1 MQRNG
6 STEGYLNTETGEDD
20 ISQLG
25 LLRKWHYKD
34 TTKYFKSPCNAIE
47 GSAGEFW
54 PPGRTKN
61 DITLFST
68 DICRLVKKYYQVYRI
83 EFMACFRLCAINKTN
98 V

>member
-6 STEGYLNTETGEDD
+6 SADGYLNMETGEDD

-25 LLRKWHYKD
+25 ILRKWHYRD

-54 PPGRTKN
+54 PPSRTKN
-61 DITLFST
+61 DISLFST
-68 DICRLVKKYYQVYRI
+68 DVCRLVKKY
-83 EFMACFRLCAINKTN
+83 F
-98 V
+98 